1 MKKLFILLVS
11 YLLSTTNSFS
21 NDVPKDKIE
30 ATPTVSFSWA
40 GEIGIPDRACKGIG
54 LGCLDLIIIIT
65 IRQAVANPNEIV
77 ANASM
82 LNSTTMSFTFK
93 PDAGETDKELLVE
106 TASKN
111 LFQPLSKTFG
121 YSSIELVPG
130 AYSVTRQRDGRL
142 TATLKVITK

>member
-1 MKKLFILLVS
+1 MSTSLAGEEINTKNDPQKL
-11 YLLSTTNSFS
+11 
-21 NDVPKDKIE
+21 KIK
-30 ATPTVSFSWA
+30 ASPTVSISLA
-40 GEIGIPDRACKGIG
+40 GEIGIPRRACKGLG
-54 LGCLDLIIIIT
+54 LGCLDIVITIT
-65 IRQAVANPNEIV
+65 IRQALARPNEIV